1 MFLLLVY
8 NRLLEIEPLGSGNA
22 PLLETINKSKQI
34 NNLKIRF
41 KAEGKKKNQT
51 PFESLLKLAG
61 VYKSA
66 W

>member
-1 MFLLLVY
+1 VFLLLVY

-41 KAEGKKKNQT
+41 KAEGEKKSNT
-51 PFESLLKLAG
+51 I
-61 VYKSA
+61 
-66 W
+66 

>member
-41 KAEGKKKNQT
+41 KAEGKKNQT